1 MYRNQSG
8 YSDPT
13 AGLAI
18 GRVVGME
25 RKKHRKRSAAKHR
38 KKIYVAS
45 KYAGNVAENVETAI
59 WCCRYVIDK
68 GFMPIASHLLYPQI
82 LNDEIPRER
91 EMGIKFGLALLA
103 LCSEI
108 WVFTDRGEIS
118 SGMEREI
125 EEANRLGI
133 TVKRIEMV
141 GANAAH
147 PAPAPTLG
155 HPWPSEV
162 N

>member
-1 MYRNQSG
+1 MYKNQSG

-18 GRVVGME
+18 GHVMRSE
-25 RKKHRKRSAAKHR
+25 RRKHRKRPASR
-38 KKIYVAS
+38 SVKKIYVAS

-103 LCSEI
+103 ICSEI
-108 WVFTDRGEIS
+108 WVFIDRGEIS

-125 EEANRLGI
+125 AEAVRLNI
-133 TVKRIEMV
+133 PVRRIEM
-141 GANAAH
+141 
-147 PAPAPTLG
+147 
-155 HPWPSEV
+155 EER
-162 N
+162 